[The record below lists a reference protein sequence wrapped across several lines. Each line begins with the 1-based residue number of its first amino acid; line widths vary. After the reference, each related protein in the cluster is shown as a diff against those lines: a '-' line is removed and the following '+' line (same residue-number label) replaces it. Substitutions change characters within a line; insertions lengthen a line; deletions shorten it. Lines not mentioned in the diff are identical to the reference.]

1 MLHRHL
7 AKSTGDVRICA
18 DVGPP
23 ARGLCEL
30 GMIFRIAGR
39 FHRTQVCCSA
49 ARGSIALAIL
59 MYVTRSKAAA
69 MVFLTTALTR
79 HGRAEKIVTDKHCG
93 RALAP

>member
-1 MLHRHL
+1 
-7 AKSTGDVRICA
+7 
-18 DVGPP
+18 
-23 ARGLCEL
+23 
-30 GMIFRIAGR
+30 
-39 FHRTQVCCSA
+39 
-49 ARGSIALAIL
+49 